1 MYSIMIASLLMLQ
14 KPRLPW
20 TDFMAWWPG
29 GRTSAKA
36 LSTCPS
42 ITMRAALMAPPA
54 DIMWDSVVTRR
65 HVGKAEMEPH
75 HVLFGGDVRLVLDQA
90 VDVEDPLLPELV
102 LGVEEPLLPL
112 RVRGGDG
119 PVVGREENEPHA
131 VLCLVS

>member
-42 ITMRAALMAPPA
+42 MTIRAALIAPPA
-54 DIMWDSVVTRR
+54 EIMCDSVVT
-65 HVGKAEMEPH
+65 VSTSGKQKWSRITSSSVAMSGLYSTRPSMSKIPSSLSWSW
-75 HVLFGGDVRLVLDQA
+75 V
-90 VDVEDPLLPELV
+90 
-102 LGVEEPLLPL
+102 
-112 RVRGGDG
+112 
-119 PVVGREENEPHA
+119 
-131 VLCLVS
+131 